1 MTRQSRDFG
10 VGPDTPGHTSPLF
23 GASAGWRRQHA
34 ARDKHAVIAATAVN
48 AALCASAP
56 LSHQT
61 TTTTTTISHVHQ
73 THISPSLGWARP
85 CFGASAS
92 ICSKFALPCAIQTS
106 SPKPKA
112 RTPPAAKS
120 PTFIGFGFRA
130 SLRGRLGRWCGVVV
144 KIK

>member
-92 ICSKFALPCAIQTS
+92 ICSKFAQTQS
-106 SPKPKA
+106 QNAPGRQVAHIYRFRFSGV
-112 RTPPAAKS
+112 AAGS
-120 PTFIGFGFRA
+120 VGP
-130 SLRGRLGRWCGVVV
+130 GVWGGG
-144 KIK
+144 KNQINMQMN